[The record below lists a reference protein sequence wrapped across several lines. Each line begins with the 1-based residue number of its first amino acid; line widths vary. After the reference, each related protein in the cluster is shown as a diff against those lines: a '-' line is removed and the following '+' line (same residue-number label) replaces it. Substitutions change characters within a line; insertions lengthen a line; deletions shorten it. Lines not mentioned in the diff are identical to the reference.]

1 MANIKISNLPTV
13 TGYTYKDV
21 IAIVDSGS
29 TQTSKIS
36 TGYLLNNTT
45 TRIADNTT
53 SQTNTFIGAGSD
65 VNSSSTESIF
75 NGSTKY
81 SGVMFG
87 VGTMNNSSD
96 SVMLGSTGGG
106 GGVSMEGVS
115 ATIMLGGFRSSIT
128 NTTRAFQIGSQD
140 VSLSSSLNSGQIGCE
155 QGSVTS
161 SYKGIII
168 GANSSSINNSTEA
181 FISNS
186 RNSSVDLQG
195 GNSGTIIGS
204 KSGSISL
211 PTPSAEINGIYSS
224 DNVTINTSGIQSVSL
239 NSKSLT
245 IGGSIQGATMV
256 SVEGSNALHDW
267 TTHTD
272 NIHTFGTETFTEV
285 NGGNVSGPIDVDCS
299 QGSFFLFTM
308 VGDTTPNFI
317 NVRDGQRFFFI
328 VFNSGAFAVPTATV
342 NGTPGTV
349 FAKNGTIN
357 PSNGGYSKY
366 TATYDGVNGLLF
378 LDEELGFQA
387 V

>member
-36 TGYLLNNTT
+36 TGYFLNNTV

-87 VGTMNNSSD
+87 VGTLNNSSD

-106 GGVSMEGVS
+106 GGVSMDNSS
-115 ATIMLGGFRSSIT
+115 ASLMLGGFRSSL
-128 NTTRAFQIGSQD
+128 NNSTRAFQIGSQD
-140 VSLSSSLNSGQIGCE
+140 VSMNSSLNSGQIGCE
-155 QGSVTS
+155 QGSVS
-161 SYKGIII
+161 GAYKGIII
-168 GANSSSINNSTEA
+168 GGNSSSINNSTEA
-181 FISNS
+181 LITNS
-186 RNSSVDLQG
+186 RNSSIDLAG
-195 GNSGTIIGS
+195 GNSGTIVGS

-245 IGGSIQGATMV
+245 IGGSVQGATMV
-256 SVEGSNALHDW
+256 SVNGSNAQHDW

-272 NIHTFGTETFTEV
+272 NIHTFRTETFTEV
-285 NGGNVSGPIDVDCS
+285 NGGNVEGNIDVDCS

-308 VGDTTPNFI
+308 IGDTTPNFV

-328 VFNSGAFAVPTATV
+328 VYNDGNWSVPTATV
-342 NGTPGTV
+342 NGVAGTV
-349 FAKNGTIN
+349 FAKNGSIN
-357 PSNGGYSKY
+357 PTNNGYSKY
-366 TATYDGVNGLLF
+366 VATYDGVNNLLF
-378 LDEELGFQA
+378 LDEEVGFA
-387 V
+387 AL

>member
-87 VGTMNNSSD
+87 VGTLNNTSD

-106 GGVSMEGVS
+106 GGVSMDNSS
-115 ATIMLGGFRSSIT
+115 ASLMLGGFRSSL
-128 NTTRAFQIGSQD
+128 NNSTRAFQIGSQD
-140 VSLSSSLNSGQIGCE
+140 VTLDNSLNSGQIGCE
-155 QGSVTS
+155 QGSVQG

-168 GANSSSINNSTEA
+168 GGNSSSINNSTEA

-186 RNSSVDLQG
+186 RNSSVDLSG

-211 PTPSAEINGIYSS
+211 PSPSAEINGIYSS

-256 SVEGSNALHDW
+256 SVDGSNALHDW
-267 TTHTD
+267 TLHTD
-272 NIHTFGTETFTEV
+272 NAHTYKTESFSIINGGGVSGSVIVDCRLGTIYTFTL
-285 NGGNVSGPIDVDCS
+285 NGNVTDIDF
-299 QGSFFLFTM
+299 QN
-308 VGDTTPNFI
+308 P
-317 NVRDGQRFFFI
+317 RDGQRFIFI
-328 VFNSGAFAVPTATV
+328 VNNPSNHTVGTATV
-342 NGTPGTV
+342 NGVAGTV
-349 FAKNGTIN
+349 YAKSGNISPANNSYT
-357 PSNGGYSKY
+357 KY
-366 TATYDGVNGLLF
+366 IATYDGTNLF
-378 LDEELGFQA
+378 LDEESGFA
-387 V
+387 PV

>member
-36 TGYLLNNTT
+36 TGYLLNNTAI
-45 TRIADNTT
+45 RIADNTT

-87 VGTMNNSSD
+87 VGTFNNSSD
-96 SVMLGSTGGG
+96 SIILGSTGGG
-106 GGVSMEGVS
+106 GGVSMDNSS
-115 ATIMLGGFRSSIT
+115 ASIMLGGFRSSL
-128 NTTRAFQIGSQD
+128 NNSTRAFQIGSQD
-140 VSLSSSLNSGQIGCE
+140 VTLDNSLNSGQIGCE
-155 QGSVTS
+155 QGSVQG

-168 GANSSSINNSTEA
+168 GGNSSSINNSTEA

-186 RNSSVDLQG
+186 RNSSINLQG

-211 PTPSAEINGIYSS
+211 PSPSAEINGIYSS

-256 SVEGSNALHDW
+256 SVDGSNALHDW

-285 NGGNVSGPIDVDCS
+285 NGGNVSGAIDVDCS
-299 QGSFFLFTM
+299 QGSCFLFTM

-317 NVRDGQRFFFI
+317 NLRNGQRFFFI
-328 VFNSGAFAVPTATV
+328 VYNNGSWAVPTATV
-342 NGTPGTV
+342 NGAPGTV
-349 FAKNGTIN
+349 FAKNGN
-357 PSNGGYSKY
+357 LSPGNNSYSKY
-366 TATYDGVNGLLF
+366 VATYDGINNLLF
-378 LDEELGFQA
+378 LDEETGFSA

>member
-36 TGYLLNNTT
+36 TGYLLNNTE

-75 NGSTKY
+75 NGNTKY

-106 GGVSMEGVS
+106 GGVSMDTVS
-115 ATIMLGGFRSSIT
+115 ATMMLGGFRSSIS

-140 VSLSSSLNSGQIGCE
+140 VTLSSSLNSGQIGCE
-155 QGSVTS
+155 QGSVSS

-168 GANSSSINNSTEA
+168 GGNSSSVNNSTEA
-181 FISNS
+181 LITNS
-186 RNSSVDLQG
+186 RNSSIDLQG
-195 GNSGTIIGS
+195 GNSGTIVGS

-256 SVEGSNALHDW
+256 SVNGSNAQHDW

-272 NIHTFGTETFTEV
+272 NIHTFKTETFTEV
-285 NGGNVSGPIDVDCS
+285 NGGNVGGAVDVDCS
-299 QGSFFLFTM
+299 QGTFFLFTM
-308 VGDTTPNFI
+308 TADTTPNFI

-328 VFNSGAFAVPTATV
+328 VYNNGTWAVPTATV
-342 NGTPGTV
+342 NGSPGTV
-349 FAKNGTIN
+349 FAKNGSIN
-357 PSNGGYSKY
+357 PSNNSYSKY

-378 LDEELGFQA
+378 LDEELGFA
-387 V
+387 AL